1 MCTDY
6 ACVYARMPIRRLV
19 INFQSTIIAYTDT
32 QIHLHMHIHT
42 PLSSRQTQAFNLP
55 FVTHTYIPRT
65 RTLTR
70 LLEKGFRIWE
80 GMVLYIRPNLAIG
93 IHRGTLAYIR
103 WEIQLECA
111 RRGEAG
117 GGRQSCSHAATCIHT

>member
-1 MCTDY
+1 MCTDIR
-6 ACVYARMPIRRLV
+6 ACVYTCMLV
-19 INFQSTIIAYTDT
+19 INFQSTIIVCAYVDT
-32 QIHLHMHIHT
+32 QIHLHMHIHA
-42 PLSSRQTQAFNLP
+42 LSCRQTQAFNLP
-55 FVTHTYIPRT
+55 FVTRTYIPRT

-103 WEIQLECA
+103 WDIRLECE
-111 RRGEAG
+111 RGGEAG
-117 GGRQSCSHAATCIHT
+117 GGRQSCRHAATCIHT